1 MPVSV
6 DTFYPWVAQKALA
19 LGAHI
24 INDVSGFP
32 DEMMEAVAGTGC
44 GCVVMCPTGSVPDIF
59 AHVKGFF
66 LERLCLDPGIG
77 FGKTMEE
84 NLALIAQVGRTS
96 LPGCAYL
103 MAASRKRVTGYPCG
117 SPPFE
122 ERLPATLAAHTTA
135 LLGGAGLLRVHDV
148 APAVQAARMADC
160 LRRAGAAAPAPC

>member
-1 MPVSV
+1 MRRRN
-6 DTFYPWVAQKALA
+6 T
-19 LGAHI
+19 HI

-66 LERLCLDPGIG
+66 LERLDAAGRFGITKERLCLDPGIG

-103 MAASRKRVTGYPCG
+103 MAASRIVFFGSDPGDNVKVYEKRNKSNFKYITFSFAFDGANGNTGVDAG
-117 SPPFE
+117 KS
-122 ERLPATLAAHTTA
+122 
-135 LLGGAGLLRVHDV
+135 GGI
-148 APAVQAARMADC
+148 C
-160 LRRAGAAAPAPC
+160 Y